1 MKLVD
6 MLRSNAYHFL
16 PGRFRQDRFFGGYFS
31 GDELHTL
38 CFLAL
43 LQPWTRDGE
52 RHRQAPPT
60 TGRVSGIPKH
70 ANKKA
75 FFPFSIVHAMH
86 NRSI

>member
-1 MKLVD
+1 MYCDLT
-6 MLRSNAYHFL
+6 LTTSS
-16 PGRFRQDRFFGGYFS
+16 PGNLDKIEIVSFFVGYFS
-31 GDELHTL
+31 GDFVHTL

-70 ANKKA
+70 TNKKA
-75 FFPFSIVHAMH
+75 FFSFSIVHAMH
-86 NRSI
+86 NRNI